1 MNGLRN
7 IVKYRLMIMYKNK
20 IMIGLTAL
28 VVGLFAI
35 LISTL
40 YRDAGESSKIAV
52 AVVDQD
58 HTAMSGRI
66 LKYLE
71 DDSILNSI
79 EVAETQGMNLL
90 KQDKVQAVY
99 VLSAGLEE
107 QVVKENYEE
116 IIQVYYLKGNTISK
130 FIGDLFAEKVL
141 RDLCL
146 IKSVHLLERAM
157 DYHQMDQKEVVLEE
171 AFQTGL
177 DMQDYSD
184 HQYYVNVEFVK
195 DNMNIESENIDKTIL
210 YKKMILGMILSFIA
224 FYILFASI
232 GIVKDK
238 ETYVEDRLR
247 VSCTHPMAIV
257 IGQYLSLVISGGI
270 VSILFGILS
279 YVQGE
284 NVVQTTVI
292 LILFVM
298 SISALVLFFTHIVNT
313 VGNHMLIVSIIILI
327 MGVMSGSFFSID
339 VITSG
344 LKYMSYVIP
353 NYLTMN
359 ALTDNLTLGS
369 EAVVQVDYIWYCLLY
384 SGILLVVTCIFRN
397 EKKTT

>member
-71 DDSILNSI
+71 DDPILNSI
-79 EVAETQGMNLL
+79 EVAETEGMNLL

-107 QVVKENYEE
+107 QVAKENYEE

-157 DYHQMDQKEVVLEE
+157 DHHQMDQKEVVLQE

-177 DMQDYSD
+177 AMQDYSD

-284 NVVQTTVI
+284 NFVQTTMI

-298 SISALVLFFTHIVNT
+298 SISALVLFFTQIVNT

-353 NYLTMN
+353 HYLTMN
-359 ALTDNLTLGS
+359 ALTDNLSLGS

-384 SGILLVVTCIFRN
+384 SGILLVVTCILRN

>member
-58 HTAMSGRI
+58 NTAMSGRI

-71 DDSILNSI
+71 DDPILNSI
-79 EVAETQGMNLL
+79 EVAETEGMNLL

-107 QVVKENYEE
+107 EVAKENYEE

-157 DYHQMDQKEVVLEE
+157 DHHQMNQKEVVLQE

-177 DMQDYSD
+177 AMQDYSD

-224 FYILFASI
+224 FL
-232 GIVKDK
+232 
-238 ETYVEDRLR
+238 
-247 VSCTHPMAIV
+247 
-257 IGQYLSLVISGGI
+257 YLICL
-270 VSILFGILS
+270 
-279 YVQGE
+279 Y
-284 NVVQTTVI
+284 
-292 LILFVM
+292 
-298 SISALVLFFTHIVNT
+298 
-313 VGNHMLIVSIIILI
+313 
-327 MGVMSGSFFSID
+327 
-339 VITSG
+339 
-344 LKYMSYVIP
+344 
-353 NYLTMN
+353 
-359 ALTDNLTLGS
+359 
-369 EAVVQVDYIWYCLLY
+369 WYCQ
-384 SGILLVVTCIFRN
+384 G
-397 EKKTT
+397 